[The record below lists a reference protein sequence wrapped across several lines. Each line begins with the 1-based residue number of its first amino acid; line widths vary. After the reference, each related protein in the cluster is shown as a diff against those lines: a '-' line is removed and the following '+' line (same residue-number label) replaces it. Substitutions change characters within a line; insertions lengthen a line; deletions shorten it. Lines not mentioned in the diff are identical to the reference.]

1 VTSEQLQ
8 APLEGPAPIT
18 HLDVSMVRCSFCD
31 RAARDVPKLI
41 HGPRVFI
48 CDGCAGDAGHLL
60 ATRG

>member
-1 VTSEQLQ
+1 
-8 APLEGPAPIT
+8 
-18 HLDVSMVRCSFCD
+18 MVRCSFCD